1 MFGTIFKECTTVFL
15 VTFLACLVSVGV
27 RAQPQEQTKQDIP
40 DAPSASRPPQSFPT
54 TPPAVQ
60 PEVPPANEEPPSE
73 NNPAKPAPRDADVQT
88 PPETT
93 PLATT
98 AVPPRSPERS
108 GAQDELYKIVSNVN
122 QVIVPV
128 MVKDDSGRL
137 INGLLPKDFS
147 VYEDGVKQKLNF
159 FSSDPLPL
167 SAAVIFDLGMP
178 DIAVQKVNQTFSA
191 LEGAFSQ
198 FDEVSIYTYSSTVSK
213 AKDFSTAGQKLTA
226 VLNEL
231 KTKRGRNNGPA
242 VTGGPLGPQGPVVN
256 GRPIDPNAPIVVT
269 PPRESHVL
277 NDAILM
283 AAMDLSKREAVRRKV
298 IFIIS
303 DGREYGSDASYADTL
318 KVLLSHGIQVYGVGV
333 EGSAIP
339 GYNKLEKLHLP
350 RFGYSDIL
358 PKYANATGGEIFTE
372 FSRNAIESVYA
383 RALGDARNQYTLG
396 YITRLTPSSTHREIE
411 VRVARPDVKVT
422 AREGYYPLPPSR

>member
-1 MFGTIFKECTTVFL
+1 VIRAILSGTSV
-15 VTFLACLVSVGV
+15 CLIMLLFSLTSVG
-27 RAQPQEQTKQDIP
+27 AQAQQQEQPKPEIP
-40 DAPSASRPPQSFPT
+40 DAPSASRPPQPFPT
-54 TPPAVQ
+54 SPPAVE
-60 PEVPPANEEPPSE
+60 PEAPPANEEPPSE
-73 NNPAKPAPRDADVQT
+73 ANPSNRTTLNADSPTAPAPLPKTAT
-88 PPETT
+88 PGKPPERT
-93 PLATT
+93 
-98 AVPPRSPERS
+98 

-122 QVIVPV
+122 QVVVPV

-147 VYEDGVKQKLNF
+147 VYEDGIKQKLNF

-167 SAAVIFDLGMP
+167 SAAVILDLGMP
-178 DIAVQKVNQTFSA
+178 DIAVQKVNRTFPA

-231 KTKRGRNNGPA
+231 KTKRGRNSGPP
-242 VTGGPLGPQGPVVN
+242 VLGGPLGPQGPVVN
-256 GRPIDPNAPIVVT
+256 GQPIDPNAPIVVT

-277 NDAILM
+277 NDAIVM
-283 AAMDLSKREAVRRKV
+283 AAMDLSKREPTRRKV
-298 IFIIS
+298 IFVIS
-303 DGREYGSDASYADTL
+303 DGREYGSDASYSDTL
-318 KVLLSHGIQVYGVGV
+318 KILLSHGIQVYGVGV
-333 EGSAIP
+333 EGAAIP
-339 GYNKLEKLHLP
+339 GYNKLQKLHIP

-372 FSRNAIESVYA
+372 FSREAIESAYA

>member
-1 MFGTIFKECTTVFL
+1 MFRAIRIGTAV
-15 VTFLACLVSVGV
+15 CLVMLLSCLMSGGAG
-27 RAQPQEQTKQDIP
+27 AQQQEQPKQDIP
-40 DAPSASRPPQSFPT
+40 DAPSASRPPQPFPS
-54 TPPAVQ
+54 TPPTAE
-60 PEVPPANEEPPSE
+60 PDAPPSNEQPPSE
-73 NNPAKPAPRDADVQT
+73 TNPGKPPSRDSEPQPAPDAK
-88 PPETT
+88 

-98 AVPPRSPERS
+98 TVPPRSQTHS
-108 GAQDELYKIVSNVN
+108 GAEDELYKIVSNVN
-122 QVIVPV
+122 QVVVPV
-128 MVKDDSGRL
+128 LVKDDSGRL

-167 SAAVIFDLGMP
+167 SAAVILDLGMP
-178 DIAVQKVNQTFSA
+178 DTAVQKVNRTFPA

-213 AKDFSTAGQKLTA
+213 AKDFAAAGQSLTA

-231 KTKRGRNNGPA
+231 KTKRGRNSGPP
-242 VTGGPLGPQGPVVN
+242 VLGGPLGPQGPVVN
-256 GRPIDPNAPIVVT
+256 GRPLDPSSPTVIT
-269 PPRESHVL
+269 PPRESHVM
-277 NDAILM
+277 NDAIVK
-283 AAMDLSKREAVRRKV
+283 AAMDLSKRERARRKI
-298 IFIIS
+298 IFVIS

-339 GYNKLEKLHLP
+339 GYNKLAKLHLP
-350 RFGYSDIL
+350 GYGYSDIL

-372 FSRNAIESVYA
+372 FSREAIEGAYA

-396 YITRLTPSSTHREIE
+396 YVTRLTPSSAHREIE

>member
-1 MFGTIFKECTTVFL
+1 VFGTIFKQGTTVFL
-15 VTFLACLVSVGV
+15 VTFLACLIAVGV
-27 RAQPQEQTKQDIP
+27 RAQPQEQPKQEIP
-40 DAPSASRPPQSFPT
+40 DAPSASRPPQPFPAT
-54 TPPAVQ
+54 SPAVQ
-60 PEVPPANEEPPSE
+60 PEAPPANEEPPSE
-73 NNPAKPAPRDADVQT
+73 NNPSKRTTLDADSPT
-88 PPETT
+88 APT
-93 PLATT
+93 PLAKT
-98 AVPPRSPERS
+98 AAPGRPPERT

-122 QVIVPV
+122 QVVVPV

-147 VYEDGVKQKLNF
+147 VYEDGIKQKLNF

-167 SAAVIFDLGMP
+167 SAAVILDLGMP
-178 DIAVQKVNQTFSA
+178 DIAVQRVNQTFPA

-213 AKDFSTAGQKLTA
+213 AKDFSSAGQKLTA

-242 VTGGPLGPQGPVVN
+242 VTGGPFGPQGPVVN

-277 NDAILM
+277 NDAIVM
-283 AAMDLSKREAVRRKV
+283 AAMDLSKREPTRRKV
-298 IFIIS
+298 IFVIS
-303 DGREYGSDASYADTL
+303 DGREYGSDASYSDTL

-339 GYNKLEKLHLP
+339 GYNKLQKLHIP

-372 FSRNAIESVYA
+372 FSREAIESVYA

>member
-1 MFGTIFKECTTVFL
+1 ML
-15 VTFLACLVSVGV
+15 LSCLMSGGAG
-27 RAQPQEQTKQDIP
+27 AQQQEQPKQDIP
-40 DAPSASRPPQSFPT
+40 DAPSASRPPQPFPS
-54 TPPAVQ
+54 TPPTAE
-60 PEVPPANEEPPSE
+60 PDAPPSNEQPPSE
-73 NNPAKPAPRDADVQT
+73 TNPGKPPSRDSEPQPAPDAKR
-88 PPETT
+88 
-93 PLATT
+93 LATT
-98 AVPPRSPERS
+98 TVPPRSQTRS
-108 GAQDELYKIVSNVN
+108 GAEDELYKIVSNVN
-122 QVIVPV
+122 QVVVPV
-128 MVKDDSGRL
+128 LVKDDSGRL

-167 SAAVIFDLGMP
+167 SAAVILDLGMP
-178 DIAVQKVNQTFSA
+178 DTAVQKVNRTFPA

-213 AKDFSTAGQKLTA
+213 AKDFAAAGQSLTA

-231 KTKRGRNNGPA
+231 KTKRGRNSGPP
-242 VTGGPLGPQGPVVN
+242 VLGGPLGPQGPVVN
-256 GRPIDPNAPIVVT
+256 GRPLDPSSPTVIT
-269 PPRESHVL
+269 PPRESHVM
-277 NDAILM
+277 NDAIVK
-283 AAMDLSKREAVRRKV
+283 AAMDLSKRARARRKI
-298 IFIIS
+298 IFVIS

-339 GYNKLEKLHLP
+339 GYNKLAKLHLP
-350 RFGYSDIL
+350 GYGYSDIL

-372 FSRNAIESVYA
+372 FSREAIAGAYA
-383 RALGDARNQYTLG
+383 RALGDARNQYTIG
-396 YITRLTPSSTHREIE
+396 YVTRLTPSSAHREIE

>member
-1 MFGTIFKECTTVFL
+1 MFRAIRIGTAV
-15 VTFLACLVSVGV
+15 CLVLLLSCLMSGW
-27 RAQPQEQTKQDIP
+27 AKQDIP
-40 DAPSASRPPQSFPT
+40 DAPSASRPPQPFPS
-54 TPPAVQ
+54 TPPTAE
-60 PEVPPANEEPPSE
+60 PEAPPANEEPPGETNPGKPPSRDSE
-73 NNPAKPAPRDADVQT
+73 PQPAPDAK
-88 PPETT
+88 

-98 AVPPRSPERS
+98 TVPPRSQTRS
-108 GAQDELYKIVSNVN
+108 GAEDELYKIVSNVN
-122 QVIVPV
+122 QVVVPV
-128 MVKDDSGRL
+128 LVKDDSGRL

-159 FSSDPLPL
+159 FTSDPLPL
-167 SAAVIFDLGMP
+167 SAAVIVDLGMP
-178 DIAVQKVNQTFSA
+178 DTAVQKVNRTFSA

-213 AKDFSTAGQKLTA
+213 AKDFAAAGQGLTS

-231 KTKRGRNNGPA
+231 KTKRGRNSGPP
-242 VTGGPLGPQGPVVN
+242 VLGGPLGPQGPVVN
-256 GRPIDPNAPIVVT
+256 GRPLDPSSPTVIT
-269 PPRESHVL
+269 PPRESHVM
-277 NDAILM
+277 NDAIVK
-283 AAMDLSKREAVRRKV
+283 AAMDLSKRDRARRKI
-298 IFIIS
+298 IFVIS

-339 GYNKLEKLHLP
+339 GYNKLAKLHLP
-350 RFGYSDIL
+350 GYGYSDIL

-372 FSRNAIESVYA
+372 FSREAIESAYA

-396 YITRLTPSSTHREIE
+396 YVTRLTPSSAHREIE

>member
-1 MFGTIFKECTTVFL
+1 
-15 VTFLACLVSVGV
+15 
-27 RAQPQEQTKQDIP
+27 
-40 DAPSASRPPQSFPT
+40 
-54 TPPAVQ
+54 
-60 PEVPPANEEPPSE
+60 
-73 NNPAKPAPRDADVQT
+73 
-88 PPETT
+88 
-93 PLATT
+93 
-98 AVPPRSPERS
+98 
-108 GAQDELYKIVSNVN
+108 
-122 QVIVPV
+122 
-128 MVKDDSGRL
+128 
-137 INGLLPKDFS
+137 
-147 VYEDGVKQKLNF
+147 
-159 FSSDPLPL
+159 PL

-213 AKDFSTAGQKLTA
+213 ANDCSTSVQKLTA
-226 VLNEL
+226 VLNERN
-231 KTKRGRNNGPA
+231 TKRGRNNGPA
-242 VTGGPLGPQGPVVN
+242 VTGGPLAPQGPVVN

-277 NDAILM
+277 NDAIRM

-350 RFGYSDIL
+350 RFG
-358 PKYANATGGEIFTE
+358 
-372 FSRNAIESVYA
+372 
-383 RALGDARNQYTLG
+383 
-396 YITRLTPSSTHREIE
+396 
-411 VRVARPDVKVT
+411 
-422 AREGYYPLPPSR
+422 

>member
-1 MFGTIFKECTTVFL
+1 MFRAIRIGTAV
-15 VTFLACLVSVGV
+15 CLVMLLSCLMSGGAG
-27 RAQPQEQTKQDIP
+27 AQQQEQPKQDIP
-40 DAPSASRPPQSFPT
+40 DAPSASRPPQPFPS
-54 TPPAVQ
+54 TPPTAE
-60 PEVPPANEEPPSE
+60 PDAPPSNEQPPSE
-73 NNPAKPAPRDADVQT
+73 TNPGKPPSRDSEPQPAPDAK
-88 PPETT
+88 

-98 AVPPRSPERS
+98 TVPPRSQTRS
-108 GAQDELYKIVSNVN
+108 GAEDELYKIVSNVN
-122 QVIVPV
+122 QVVVPV
-128 MVKDDSGRL
+128 LVKDDSGRL

-167 SAAVIFDLGMP
+167 SAAVILDLGMP
-178 DIAVQKVNQTFSA
+178 DTAVQKVNRTFPA

-213 AKDFSTAGQKLTA
+213 AKDFAAAGQSLTA

-231 KTKRGRNNGPA
+231 KTKRGRNSGPP
-242 VTGGPLGPQGPVVN
+242 VLGGPLGPQGPVVN
-256 GRPIDPNAPIVVT
+256 GRPLDPSSPTVIT
-269 PPRESHVL
+269 PPRESHVM
-277 NDAILM
+277 NDAIVK
-283 AAMDLSKREAVRRKV
+283 AAMDLSKRERARRKI
-298 IFIIS
+298 IFVIS

-339 GYNKLEKLHLP
+339 GYNKLAKLHLP
-350 RFGYSDIL
+350 GYGYSDIL

-372 FSRNAIESVYA
+372 FSREAIAGAYA

-396 YITRLTPSSTHREIE
+396 YVTRLTPSSAHREIE

>member
-1 MFGTIFKECTTVFL
+1 MFRTSRSGTAV
-15 VTFLACLVSVGV
+15 CLILLLSWLTSVGV
-27 RAQPQEQTKQDIP
+27 GAQAQEQQKQEIP
-40 DAPSASRPPQSFPT
+40 DAPSASRPPQPFPT
-54 TPPAVQ
+54 TPPTAE
-60 PEVPPANEEPPSE
+60 PEAPPANEEPPSE
-73 NNPAKPAPRDADVQT
+73 ANPAKPSARDADPQR

-122 QVIVPV
+122 QVVVPV

-147 VYEDGVKQKLNF
+147 VYEDGIKQKLNF

-167 SAAVIFDLGMP
+167 SAAVILDLGMP
-178 DIAVQKVNQTFSA
+178 DTAVQKVNRTFPA

-231 KTKRGRNNGPA
+231 KTKRGRNSGPA
-242 VTGGPLGPQGPVVN
+242 VTGGPFGPQGPVVN

-277 NDAILM
+277 NDAIVM
-283 AAMDLSKREAVRRKV
+283 AAMDLSKREPTRRKV
-298 IFIIS
+298 IFVIS
-303 DGREYGSDASYADTL
+303 DGREYGSNASYADTL
-318 KVLLSHGIQVYGVGV
+318 KILLSHGIQVYGVGV
-333 EGSAIP
+333 EGAAIP
-339 GYNKLEKLHLP
+339 GYNKLQKLHIP

-358 PKYANATGGEIFTE
+358 PKYANATGGEIFAE
-372 FSRNAIESVYA
+372 FSREAIESAYA

-396 YITRLTPSSTHREIE
+396 YVTRLTPSSTHREIE